1 MVGVE
6 RSFNPVKKKSLRI
19 TSTLCI
25 ISNIKIKKTMNIMNL
40 IQPSVVGGTY
50 LLASSFFR
58 QDLKEVARSTD
69 L

>member
-1 MVGVE
+1 MD
-6 RSFNPVKKKSLRI
+6 
-19 TSTLCI
+19 
-25 ISNIKIKKTMNIMNL
+25 L
-40 IQPSVVGGTY
+40 IYHPLLLLVVMVVGDTY